1 MYSCMYIYS
10 CGSDSSVD
18 FFPTLFHAAGWD
30 IPRNELELGS
40 VLGKG
45 EFGDVYE
52 GHYKGQKVAVKSVK
66 DKSKA
71 AQAFLAEASVM
82 T

>member
-1 MYSCMYIYS
+1 MNIRSL
-10 CGSDSSVD
+10 
-18 FFPTLFHAAGWD
+18 FPAGWD
-30 IPRNELELGS
+30 IPSNELELGA

-52 GHYKGQKVAVKSVK
+52 GQFRGQKVAVKSVK